1 MSLSGFITSL
11 NPPPHPSWNGFL
23 TAKNCQLL
31 DQIEKEIKSTGRE
44 FTPPSPFVLR
54 FLQVPVENIKIIILG
69 QDPYPQRGVAT
80 GRAFEVGTL
89 KSWHDKFSNIS
100 LKNIVRAIYNA
111 CSGKILKYSEIMR
124 LSPGDFT
131 ISPPGK
137 LFSSWEEQGVLLL
150 NTSFTVETGKP
161 GSHAKIWENFS
172 SLLLR
177 FLSLE
182 KPDLIWFLWGNH
194 AKQITKDLPLN
205 NVLKSQ
211 HPMMCYEG
219 QGRKDDFLF
228 GEINPFKETIHL
240 VDWRGDKDHPSSMER
255 NIQTAFPFDT

>member
-23 TAKNCQLL
+23 TAKNSQLI
-31 DQIEKEIKSTGRE
+31 DKIEEEIRITGRE
-44 FTPPSPFVLR
+44 FTPPPANVLR
-54 FLQVPVENIKIIILG
+54 FLQMPVENIKIIILG

-100 LKNIVRAIYNA
+100 LKNIVRAICKA
-111 CSGKILKYSEIMR
+111 FTGKILKYSEIHR
-124 LSPGDFT
+124 LPPEDFA
-131 ISPPGK
+131 ISPPNK

-150 NTSFTVETGKP
+150 NTSFTVEIGKP
-161 GSHAKIWENFS
+161 GSHAKTWEEFS

-177 FLSLE
+177 FLALE

-205 NVLKSQ
+205 SVFKSQ

-228 GEINPFKETIHL
+228 GEINPFKESIHL
-240 VDWRGDKDHPSSMER
+240 VDWRGNKDHPTSQDR
-255 NIQTAFPFDT
+255 NIQTTFPFDT